1 MKRFIAI
8 VLLLGSILLSGCGDK
23 EAREYA
29 AKLIPVL
36 DSYQEQ
42 LSQKIKVEQESYLEL
57 ADNFEEARQADVKLR
72 LGKERFVR
80 SEELGEEVAGSKNP
94 PSLLKLLEEIQKYAD
109 EDFKVTKVLL
119 QEGLD
124 TRSKHLSDLE
134 SLEVE
139 LQKIKLLKESLT
151 ELAKG
156 KSGFK
161 QFKEAT
167 EFTLQTNVEINKLLC
182 VDLKK
187 ELADLTAEKADL
199 TTEKATAEK
208 EEAEK
213 PNAEKGKPPY
223 AKAIAALNEKI
234 SRVNERISRLNERI
248 ATKKC
253 A

>member
-1 MKRFIAI
+1 MKRLIA
-8 VLLLGSILLSGCGDK
+8 LLLVLGSVVLSGCGDK

-42 LSQKIKVEQESYLEL
+42 LSQKIKVEQESYQEL
-57 ADNFEEARQADVKLR
+57 ADNFEQARQADIKIR
-72 LGKERFVR
+72 LMAERRVR
-80 SEELGEEVAGSKNP
+80 SEELGAEVAASRNP
-94 PSLLKLLEEIQKYAD
+94 PSLLKILDEIQKYAD
-109 EDFKVTKVLL
+109 EDFKTTKVLL

-139 LQKIKLLKESLT
+139 LQKIKLLKGSLT

-167 EFTLQTNVEINKLLC
+167 EFILQTDVEINKLLC

-187 ELADLTAEKADL
+187 DLESFKAEKAKTSD
-199 TTEKATAEK
+199 EK
-208 EEAEK
+208 EI
-213 PNAEKGKPPY
+213 GS
-223 AKAIAALNEKI
+223 LNEK
-234 SRVNERISRLNERI
+234 ISRLNERI

-253 A
+253 S